1 MIFTPKKSF
10 SFPKRAKV
18 IYQLA
23 ARRINFTSLYPEE
36 SEGVP
41 SHSETSSA
49 IINDYFN
56 INLKNTINN
65 IWRGVEKRVS
75 LFFIEERQGRK
86 ELLKQMTIM
95 RREKAE
101 LRKHISKVENIPYM
115 AKVCRAKVTNFLESD
130 ENFARRTVSP
140 DKVSQNNLITICL
153 NDLFPF

>member
-115 AKVCRAKVTNFLESD
+115 AKVCWAKVTNFLESD
-130 ENFARRTVSP
+130 ENFARRIVSP
-140 DKVSQNNLITICL
+140 TKNFAHQDFLHKS
-153 NDLFPF
+153 